1 MANNNNHTYTYMNM
15 GSRLETLQY
24 KYILRRIRVIDFIE
38 IAIQFATDKRLARTI
53 NINANLL
60 QLDEI
65 ICVNSKNLF
74 V

>member
-15 GSRLETLQY
+15 GCRLETLQY